1 MMGFTCVQMNL
12 HKESTSPL
20 FEQVRDDIYE
30 KIKNGIYVAGHKIP
44 TELDL
49 IDQYQVSRITVRR
62 AIEELCKEGMLVKLQ
77 GKGTFVQEKR
87 IFRKIE
93 HTVSFSES
101 CQANGMVPSA
111 TVTERKIM
119 LAGDPEIPVHPA
131 FQDGS
136 VIFIQ
141 RVRSAD
147 GSPVMLENNYYLY
160 DKYSFLLTEQLEGSL
175 YDLLKSKGVLIGC
188 SQHSYIDAIKASGK
202 HATLLDISP
211 GDPLFLLYTELYD
224 THNELVYIGKQII
237 VAAKYRFSYENS

>member
-1 MMGFTCVQMNL
+1 MCGQINL

-20 FEQVRDDIYE
+20 FEQVKDDIYE
-30 KIKNGIYVAGHKIP
+30 KIKNGIYMAGHKIP
-44 TELDL
+44 TELEL

-101 CQANGMVPSA
+101 CQTNGMVPSA
-111 TVTERKIM
+111 SVTERRIM
-119 LAGDPEIPVHPA
+119 LAGDPEVPEHSA
-131 FQDGS
+131 FQDNS
-136 VIFIQ
+136 VIYIQ

-147 GSPVMLENNYYLY
+147 GSPVMLENNYY
-160 DKYSFLLTEQLEGSL
+160 DKYSFLLTESLDGSL
-175 YDLLKSKGVLIGC
+175 YDLLQSKGVVIGC

-202 HATLLDISP
+202 HAALLDISP

-224 THNELVYIGKQII
+224 IQNELVYIGKQII
-237 VAAKYRFSYENS
+237 VASKYRFSYENS

>member
-1 MMGFTCVQMNL
+1 MNI

-20 FEQVRDDIYE
+20 FEQVKEDIYE

-49 IDQYQVSRITVRR
+49 IDQYQVSRITIRR

-101 CQANGMVPSA
+101 CHANGMVPSA

-119 LAGDPEIPVHPA
+119 LSGDPEVPEHPA
-131 FQDGS
+131 FASNS

-160 DKYSFLLTEQLEGSL
+160 DKYSFLLTESLDGSL
-175 YDLLKSKGVLIGC
+175 YDLLQSKGVVIGC

-202 HATLLDISP
+202 HAALLDISP

-224 THNELVYIGKQII
+224 IQNELVYIGKQII
-237 VAAKYRFSYENS
+237 VASKYRFSYENS

>member
-1 MMGFTCVQMNL
+1 MCGQINL

-20 FEQVRDDIYE
+20 FEQVKDDIYE
-30 KIKNGIYVAGHKIP
+30 KIKNGIYMAGHKIP
-44 TELDL
+44 TELEL

-101 CQANGMVPSA
+101 CQTNGMVPSA
-111 TVTERKIM
+111 SVTERQIM
-119 LAGDPEIPVHPA
+119 LAGDPEVPEHSA
-131 FQDGS
+131 FQDNS
-136 VIFIQ
+136 VIYIQ

-160 DKYSFLLTEQLEGSL
+160 DKYSFLLTESLDGSL
-175 YDLLKSKGVLIGC
+175 YDLLQSKGVVIGC

-202 HATLLDISP
+202 HAALLDISP

-224 THNELVYIGKQII
+224 IQNELVYIGKQII
-237 VAAKYRFSYENS
+237 VASKYRFSYENS